1 VYGICICIRNTMKQ
15 FLHFKSIKKTIQN
28 HVIKLKTVINSLSL
42 ENGRF
47 KMDIKKTKFCIK
59 IKKIYFNPN

>member
-1 VYGICICIRNTMKQ
+1 MKQ